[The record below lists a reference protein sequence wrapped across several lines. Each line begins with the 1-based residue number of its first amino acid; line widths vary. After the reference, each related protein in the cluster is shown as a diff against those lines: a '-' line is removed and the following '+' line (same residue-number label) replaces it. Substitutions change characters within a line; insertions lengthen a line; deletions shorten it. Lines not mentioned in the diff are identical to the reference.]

1 MSSDNTVHVITD
13 AEAPTTEPQETE
25 TKKPNFFQS
34 RVVAP
39 IKKHPK
45 LALAAG
51 LGVLLVGAAAVTGK
65 NAGNSDSD
73 PYVYELE
80 PGSSDDLYVVES
92 TDTQSA

>member
-1 MSSDNTVHVITD
+1 MSADNTVHVITD
-13 AEAPTTEPQETE
+13 AEAPATEPQETE

-34 RVVAP
+34 KVVAP

-45 LALAAG
+45 LALAAAA
-51 LGVLLVGAAAVTGK
+51 GVVLVAGAALTGTK
-65 NAGNSDSD
+65 KDDSDSD

>member
-13 AEAPTTEPQETE
+13 AETPAPEVEETE

-34 RVVAP
+34 KIVAP

-45 LALAAG
+45 LALAAAA
-51 LGVLLVGAAAVTGK
+51 GVALVGAAALTGK

-73 PYVYELE
+73 SFTLELG
-80 PGSSDDLYVVES
+80 PGSDVDLYVVES
-92 TDTQSA
+92 PDTETA